1 MKALVVDC
9 EWRPRPGYGL
19 TEAEGVN
26 RRAFCGSQVWRNPQF
41 AVRETPTPNP
51 DDDEVL
57 IRIMACGICGS
68 DSHLYETDAEG
79 YIIFSGVVKL
89 PCILGHEFSGVV
101 EKIGPR
107 VANLKVGDIVA
118 VESIQWCGLCK
129 SCRSGAVNQCQNIE
143 LLGLSTNGA
152 FAEYAAI
159 KEKYCWKLNSLQARY
174 SSADIFEIGALIEPI
189 GCAYNGIFISAG
201 GFKPGETLAVYG
213 LGPIGLAAIALG
225 RLAGASKIIAFD
237 KLTRRLELAQQM
249 GADFVFDV
257 VRLAAENSR
266 AGEKVL
272 ELTDGEGADIQVEA
286 AGDAQ
291 YTIPEMEQAMAPNGR
306 IIYLGRAERSTPM
319 VLDALVSGANKIVG
333 ARGHAGY
340 GIFPNI
346 IRMMAS
352 GRFNPQ
358 PMVTSTYPFADILE
372 AFARAQQRI
381 DGKILVKMG

>member
-1 MKALVVDC
+1 
-9 EWRPRPGYGL
+9 
-19 TEAEGVN
+19 
-26 RRAFCGSQVWRNPQF
+26 
-41 AVRETPTPNP
+41 
-51 DDDEVL
+51 
-57 IRIMACGICGS
+57 
-68 DSHLYETDAEG
+68 
-79 YIIFSGVVKL
+79 
-89 PCILGHEFSGVV
+89 
-101 EKIGPR
+101 
-107 VANLKVGDIVA
+107 
-118 VESIQWCGLCK
+118 
-129 SCRSGAVNQCQNIE
+129 VNQCQNIE